1 MDTSLDV
8 VVVVFGTTVHLPMPT
23 LTPLRSPFCPT
34 AAAYGRLVDWMMMMR
49 SGESKQREYFALARA
64 CFKSRTSS
72 NTLAHK
78 QHHMHMQLHCVA
90 LTREIAG

>member
-1 MDTSLDV
+1 
-8 VVVVFGTTVHLPMPT
+8 
-23 LTPLRSPFCPT
+23 
-34 AAAYGRLVDWMMMMR
+34 MMR